1 MLRSI
6 KKMIR
11 GVPVVGPFL
20 VRVRQMGFKSSGDYW
35 ESRYKAGGNSG
46 AGSYNR
52 LARFKAEFLNQFV
65 AENRIASVIEFGCG
79 DGSQLKLAEYPSY
92 VGVDVASKAVEM
104 CRDLFSG
111 DATKRFVQLNELDSN
126 YSAEL
131 ALSLDV
137 VYHLVEDPVFEAY
150 MRQLFASARR
160 FVIVYSSDIDEA
172 QVVKHVRQRKFTR
185 WVGENEPDWR
195 LVSMVKNA
203 YPFDPADSDNT
214 SFADFY
220 VFARR

>member
-1 MLRSI
+1 LLRSI

-20 VRVRQMGFKSSGDYW
+20 VRVRQMGFKNSGDYW
-35 ESRYKAGGNSG
+35 EGRYREGGNSG

-52 LARFKAEFLNQFV
+52 LARFKGDFLNKFV
-65 AENRIASVIEFGCG
+65 AENQIASVIEFGCG

-92 VGVDVASKAVEM
+92 VGVDVSSKAVEI
-104 CRDLFSG
+104 CRAIFSG
-111 DATKRFVQLNELDSN
+111 DTSKRFVQLDELDSN

-131 ALSLDV
+131 SLSLDV

-160 FVIVYSSDIDEA
+160 FVVIYSSDIDEA
-172 QVVKHVRQRKFTR
+172 QVVKHVRQRNFTR

-195 LVSMVKNA
+195 LVSTVKNA
-203 YPFDPADSDNT
+203 YPFDVTDPDNT